1 MEINRIWPR
10 LRRFT
15 SWGSAGML
23 LLAAAAACLL
33 RGLFFARELYG
44 LLAVWFGLCAA
55 FAVFAGSGG
64 RAAGG
69 RANIL
74 EGPEAGE
81 GNTGG
86 SHQAGNWTLIVLL
99 GCPIIFFALYAV
111 QLLRGPLS
119 VQGTLNELL
128 RWGLYGSFAYFAAV
142 CAGSRGGARFLAALW
157 HTLGMTLCLS
167 GLLAACGLPLRYAIA
182 YTDSPAV
189 SATGARL
196 GGLLQYP
203 NAFGAVMA
211 IFLLERT
218 VAAAEAAAR
227 GHLRAHNTARQ
238 LLCMLP
244 LFPYAAALL
253 LSESRG
259 ALLAAACAAAA
270 ALLWKRRLAAPL
282 LVCAAAPAAAAAL
295 LYRQLART
303 GLAAEPLPG
312 LLLLAGCWAGA
323 LLAGLWL
330 CRRCRGAAGGQFAAM
345 LLAAGLWTA
354 AGSAVL
360 ALLRGRISGPSPTAA
375 ARGLFYR
382 DAWRLAGEAPWLGQG
397 GETWRSAYLAV
408 QSRPYVGSQVHSGY
422 LDILL
427 NLGIVGS
434 AAVLLMLLAAGILAG
449 RNAPGLLPP
458 LLVIL
463 LHGAV
468 DFSWSYGLFWLLLF
482 LLTARALAGS
492 PHLMI
497 QPAALPAGTG
507 AGLCRQRHTN
517 RSATAQQ
524 AGLRVLLITA
534 VCFCLILSGLS
545 FKLWKGESLFSQA
558 ARAADPVVQSRLLQ
572 EALHH
577 NPYDPRIAVS
587 FAGLLPQE
595 EKEELLLRSLE
606 YSPGDAGLH
615 WLLAEACL
623 KGNEPGTALYWVRRS
638 MDLDRFNAFKWRR
651 AAEGMLQMGR
661 RSLAQ
666 GDLQRAAASAGAGQ
680 ELLRRY
686 RLLAFQEHNKG
697 LEHNDR
703 EFEFSI
709 KAEELGAE
717 LDKLVAAAGNVR
729 QGSKCSQTGHKPIN
743 PLRF

>member
-1 MEINRIWPR
+1 MSKNRRR
-10 LRRFT
+10 LQFIT
-15 SWGSAGML
+15 AWGSTGML

-33 RGLFFARELYG
+33 HGLFFARDMYG
-44 LLAVWFGLCAA
+44 LLAVWFSLCAA
-55 FAVFAGSGG
+55 AAVFLSLNGNPAEGGESIAERTEARSGYMGNLIRPDPGS
-64 RAAGG
+64 RSCLLIMFLSCPLL
-69 RANIL
+69 IL
-74 EGPEAGE
+74 
-81 GNTGG
+81 
-86 SHQAGNWTLIVLL
+86 
-99 GCPIIFFALYAV
+99 ALYAIH
-111 QLLRGPLS
+111 LLHGPLS

-128 RWGLYGSFAYFAAV
+128 RWGLYGSFAFFSAV

-157 HTLGMTLCLS
+157 HTLGMVLCLS

-211 IFLLERT
+211 VFLLERAM
-218 VAAAEAAAR
+218 AAAEAAAR
-227 GHLRAHNTARQ
+227 GSLRAQDTARQ

-270 ALLWKRRLAAPL
+270 ALLRKRQLAAPL

-295 LYRQLART
+295 LCRQLART

-330 CRRCRGAAGGQFAAM
+330 CRRCRGAAGWPFAAI

-397 GETWRSAYLAV
+397 GETWRSAYHAV

-427 NLGIVGS
+427 NLGIAGS

-482 LLTARALAGS
+482 LLTARALAES
-492 PHLMI
+492 HQHRL
-497 QPAALPAGTG
+497 TG
-507 AGLCRQRHTN
+507 PRRDTEMN
-517 RSATAQQ
+517 RRASAQQ
-524 AGLRVLLITA
+524 AGTRVLRIA
-534 VCFCLILSGLS
+534 VVCFCLILSGLS
-545 FKLWKGESLFSQA
+545 FKLWKGERLFSQA
-558 ARAADPVVQSRLLQ
+558 ARSAEPAVQSMLLKK
-572 EALHH
+572 ALHH

-587 FAGLLPQE
+587 FAGMLPEE
-595 EKEELLLRSLE
+595 EKEEMLLRSLE

-615 WLLAEACL
+615 WMLAEACL
-623 KGNEPGTALYWVRRS
+623 KGNEPGAALYWVRKS
-638 MDLDRFNAFKWRR
+638 IELDRFNAFKWRR

-661 RSLAQ
+661 RSLAK
-666 GDLQRAAASAGAGQ
+666 GDLQRAAASAVAGQ
-680 ELLRRY
+680 ELVRGY
-686 RLLAFQEHNKG
+686 RLLALQEHNKG
-697 LEHNDR
+697 PEHNDR
-703 EFEFSI
+703 SFEFSGET
-709 KAEELGAE
+709 EEVGAE
-717 LDKLVAAAGNVR
+717 LNQLIAAAYNM
-729 QGSKCSQTGHKPIN
+729 QPAKTTANS
-743 PLRF
+743 L